1 MIRGTRPRHEQALS
15 LATHLR
21 RTHVEGGGVL
31 TRYQERGKKMRASQ
45 RYAKVGSWRVVES
58 KVFYVGGNTEDHA
71 IELVHEVADMRD
83 TQGGYEYSDGMHR
96 VYATH
101 LISQKSAKRVK
112 TFYGE
117 LAWSNA
123 ERLYGDIYHEYQMA
137 DTSW

>member
-1 MIRGTRPRHEQALS
+1 
-15 LATHLR
+15 
-21 RTHVEGGGVL
+21 
-31 TRYQERGKKMRASQ
+31 MRASQ
-45 RYAKVGSWRVVES
+45 RYAKVGSWRVVKS
-58 KVFYVGGNTEDHA
+58 MVFWVGGDTEDHA

-83 TQGGYEYSDGMHR
+83 TVGGYEYTDGMHR

-117 LAWSNA
+117 YAWSDA
-123 ERLYGDIYHEYQMA
+123 RRLYDDIHQSYRMA